1 MTLKS
6 EIKHEIKFSSLSLY
20 KDINIYIYIIESG
33 APAEETGC
41 PNIYSIYA
49 PTPRKRPSRK
59 GIGLKCMFIAQ
70 FVMGSSKK
78 KI

>member
-1 MTLKS
+1 M
-6 EIKHEIKFSSLSLY
+6 
-20 KDINIYIYIIESG
+20 ESG